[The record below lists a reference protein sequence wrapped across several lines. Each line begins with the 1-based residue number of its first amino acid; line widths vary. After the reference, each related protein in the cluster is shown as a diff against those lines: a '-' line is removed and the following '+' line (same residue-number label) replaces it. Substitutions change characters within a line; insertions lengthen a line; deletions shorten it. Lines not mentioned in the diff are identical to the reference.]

1 MRWYV
6 LHVLSG
12 YEEKVANAITHMME
26 YGQLGSDVTDIVVPC
41 ERKLENV
48 RGKRKTTTRKIFP
61 GYILVQMTLDNSNR
75 YLLRQVQG
83 VIDFVKSAD
92 NPQPL
97 TEDEVNQIF
106 GRMGKE
112 TAEIETSYN
121 VGDTVKV
128 LSGPFAEAIGK
139 VREIEPERHK
149 VKIMVSIFGR
159 DTQVELDFEQVEL
172 FDASK
177 SAAKSES
184 EQE

>member
-1 MRWYV
+1 MRWFV

-12 YEEKVANAITHMME
+12 YEEKVANAITHMIE
-26 YGQLGSDVTDIVVPC
+26 HGQLGDDVLEVVVPY
-41 ERKLENV
+41 EKKLENV
-48 RGKRKTTTRKIFP
+48 RGKKKTTTRKIYP
-61 GYILVQMTLDNSNR
+61 GYILVQMNLNNSNR
-75 YLLRQVQG
+75 YLLRSVQG
-83 VIDFVKSAD
+83 VIDFVKSST

-112 TAEIETSYN
+112 IPEVETSYK

-172 FDASK
+172 FDVELN
-177 SAAKSES
+177 AAKTEGD
-184 EQE
+184 QE

>member
-1 MRWYV
+1 MN
-6 LHVLSG
+6 L
-12 YEEKVANAITHMME
+12 N
-26 YGQLGSDVTDIVVPC
+26 
-41 ERKLENV
+41 
-48 RGKRKTTTRKIFP
+48 
-61 GYILVQMTLDNSNR
+61 NSNR
-75 YLLRQVQG
+75 YLLRSVQG
-83 VIDFVKSAD
+83 VIDFVKSST

-112 TAEIETSYN
+112 IPEVETSYK

-172 FDASK
+172 FDVELNAIK
-177 SAAKSES
+177 AEGD
-184 EQE
+184 QE